1 METQHTTY
9 TGVIT
14 EDLFPPAPA
23 DSARRGTCPSRSQHT
38 PQTNTT
44 SPESP
49 WRGAPQPTSRP
60 PRRVRVHIPGTSTSR
75 ARPHPGRVHV
85 PGASTS
91 QARPRPEH
99 VHVQARPR
107 PGPGLRSR
115 ATHPQHRHDRSCTE
129 MLADCA
135 LQTRTRSPPS
145 TPTLNARYGAGIC
158 HTHIAIRRPI
168 HGGSDYMDQF

>member
-38 PQTNTT
+38 PQTNTI

-49 WRGAPQPTSRP
+49 WRGAPSRP
-60 PRRVRVHIPGTSTSR
+60 RGHPGASASTSR
-75 ARPHPGRVHV
+75 ARPHPGHVHV
-85 PGASTS
+85 PGTSTS
-91 QARPRPEH
+91 
-99 VHVQARPR
+99 QARPR

-115 ATHPQHRHDRSCTE
+115 ATHPQHRHDRSFTE

-168 HGGSDYMDQF
+168 HGESDYMDQF